1 MRDKTGIALAVI
13 EFVVA
18 GSLVVVTAFI
28 RPFDNSA
35 RIAFVCSCVLAAI
48 SLVRVRA
55 SIRLCRAL
63 SLVDACVADIESGNF
78 AARVRS
84 PGVTEI
90 DGLIVCVNRIADAL
104 ETARAESVRSESARK
119 SLLSDISHDIRTP
132 LTSIIGYVGAL
143 RDGISSSSA
152 ERDEY
157 LAILDAKSRALKDM
171 VEDIFQLAKLDA
183 DEIPMNPER
192 LDLASLAREVLV
204 DFLPEFRAS
213 GIELVA
219 DIPEGAAFI
228 LADRMSCVRI
238 ARNLVQNAI
247 RHGADGNYARV
258 SVETRGDSV
267 VFAVADRGRGIAE
280 EDIPRVFNRLF
291 RRDNARTG
299 APGGS
304 GGSGLGLAITQSL
317 AKKNGAVATVRS
329 CDGKPS
335 RPTRDGS
342 ARETVFEVA
351 FPERAA
357 N

>member
-1 MRDKTGIALAVI
+1 MCELA
-13 EFVVA
+13 VA
-18 GSLVVVTAFI
+18 GSLVVVTALI
-28 RPFDNSA
+28 RPFDNVAS
-35 RIAFVCSCVLAAI
+35 IAFVCSCVLAVI

-55 SIRLCRAL
+55 SFRLGHVL

-84 PGVTEI
+84 PGVTDI
-90 DGLIVCVNRIADAL
+90 DALVVCVNRLADAL
-104 ETARAESVRSESARK
+104 ETARAASIRSESARK

-143 RDGISSSSA
+143 RDGIASSAA

-157 LAILDAKSRALKDM
+157 VSILDAKSRALKDM

-183 DEIPMNPER
+183 DEIPMSPER
-192 LDLASLAREVLV
+192 LDLASLIREVLI

-219 DIPEGAAFI
+219 DILETAAFV

-247 RHGADGNYARV
+247 RHGAEGNYARV
-258 SVETRGDSV
+258 SVETRDNTV

-280 EDIPRVFNRLF
+280 DDLPRVFNRLF
-291 RRDNARTG
+291 RRESARTG
-299 APGGS
+299 AVGGS
-304 GGSGLGLAITQSL
+304 GGSGLGLAIVQSL
-317 AKKNGAVATVRS
+317 AKKNGAVVSVRS
-329 CDGKPS
+329 DEIGHAGP
-335 RPTRDGS
+335 
-342 ARETVFEVA
+342 AHETVFEVA
-351 FPERAA
+351 FPARAT